1 MRSPFF
7 QILRYFMLKRRLI
20 ESVFLLPLLVWG
32 LVGHAQNS
40 PVTSA
45 QQQRMARLYQMA
57 ERDLLPLPLP
67 EVPPCTADRFLK
79 NTHLAPDT
87 KTVLA
92 EVAALREK
100 GASACALQMLQA
112 IKSTAQRKEAD
123 HIQWLYE
130 LTCTLTLTEQLD
142 SALVTARQLTLLA
155 ERIGQFQGLAWLTEA
170 QARHSKRQ
178 FNETLRLAEQSLG
191 YARKYSDKA
200 LEARALDII
209 GGVSRDIY
217 MTRPEKSVQPLLDAL
232 DIAQTLRDT
241 EFVVR
246 CLVRLSLHYLD
257 TDLNRSLDYME
268 QVMAF
273 PQASRSPHSHHI
285 TLRELG
291 YFFQIS
297 QDFEQSNQ
305 LLDRSAAFGKRL
317 GLRSSVQNDYEQ
329 MSDNHMA
336 LGDAARA
343 QACLD
348 SAYLYCNFQREL
360 GYFYQSFAEVA
371 AMRGDWPKSFEW
383 YQKAFDEQVKG
394 YNNRITEQLTEQET
408 RFRTHELELQAE
420 EQKRLRRLWF
430 GLSLALAGLLAV
442 AAYAF
447 FQQRKIRRQLAAQ
460 NALIERQ
467 AAELYRLDEAKSRFF
482 ANASHELRTPLTL
495 LLGPLGTM
503 LKSTRLDARDA
514 SLAHVAQQ
522 HAQQLLRL
530 VNEILDLS
538 KMESGKM
545 RLRETAISLQPFL
558 RRSVSAFESHAE
570 RLGID
575 FTFEY
580 RPTARLRV
588 LVDEDKLQKV
598 INNLL
603 SNAFKFTPPNKGN
616 AVSVRVEE
624 TENCVRLVVSDTGR
638 GIHPEDLPHIFE
650 RFYQTR
656 QVGGPVEGGTGIGLA
671 LCREF
676 ADIMGGK
683 IWAESPIGA
692 SGANQGA
699 AFFFE
704 FPKKEVLGVSQVSNE
719 ELAVG
724 SEGLAMSSGAAGR
737 ANNPMPDDSMT
748 NDETPRPTVLLVED
762 NDSLRDY
769 VQMILGEKYRVI
781 TATHGQEAI
790 DFLNSDEAQSIIHSP
805 SFIIISDVM
814 MPVMDGFQLVEKLK
828 ADDHYRHI
836 PVVMLTARAD
846 LRDKLKALRIGVDDY
861 LLKPFEE
868 EELLVRVENLLK
880 NHRQRGSNEQPTVDN
895 EPSAVGGDARSLT
908 AQDLA
913 WLSDLEKTVEQ
924 SLGGPNLS
932 ADALADAMY
941 MSRTKFFQQVK
952 RLTGMTPNEYVLE
965 VRFAKART
973 LLENRSATTV
983 KSAAGS
989 VGFRDVEY
997 FSKQFRARFG
1007 KVPSEYLG

>member
-1 MRSPFF
+1 
-7 QILRYFMLKRRLI
+7 MLKKRLI
-20 ESVFLLPLLVWG
+20 ERVLLLSLLVWG
-32 LVGHAQNS
+32 VVGHAQNS

-92 EVAALREK
+92 EVAVLREK

-112 IKSTAQRKEAD
+112 LRTTAQRKEAD

-142 SALVTARQLTLLA
+142 SSLVTARQLTLLA
-155 ERIGQFQGLAWLTEA
+155 ERSGQFQGLAWLTEA
-170 QARHSKRQ
+170 QVRYSKRQ

-191 YARKYSDKA
+191 YARKHGDKA
-200 LEARALDII
+200 LEAKALDVIS
-209 GGVSRDIY
+209 GVSRDIY

-241 EFVVR
+241 EVVVR

-329 MSDNHMA
+329 MSDNYMA

-360 GYFYQSFAEVA
+360 GYFYRSFAEVA
-371 AMRGDWPKSFEW
+371 AMRGDWPKAFEW

-394 YNNRITEQLTEQET
+394 YNNRTTEQLTEQET

-420 EQKRLRRLWF
+420 EQKRLRGLWV
-430 GLSLALAGLLAV
+430 GLSLALAGLLVV

-503 LKSTRLDARDA
+503 LKSARLDARDA

-588 LVDEDKLQKV
+588 LVDDDKLQKV

-616 AVSVRVEE
+616 AVSVQVEE
-624 TENCVRLVVSDTGR
+624 AENCIRLVVSDTGQ
-638 GIHPEDLPHIFE
+638 GIRPEDLPHVFE
-650 RFYQTR
+650 RFYQT
-656 QVGGPVEGGTGIGLA
+656 QQASGAVAGGTGIGLA

-683 IWAESPIGA
+683 IWAESPVTT
-692 SGANQGA
+692 SGENPGA

-704 FPKKEVLGVSQVSNE
+704 FPKKEVLGVSQVSSE
-719 ELAVG
+719 ELAV
-724 SEGLAMSSGAAGR
+724 SGGEAG
-737 ANNPMPDDSMT
+737 MT
-748 NDETPRPTVLLVED
+748 NAPMTNAPMTNAPMTNAETPRPTVLLVED

-790 DFLNSDEAQSIIHSP
+790 DFLNSDEARSIIHSA
-805 SFIIISDVM
+805 SFIIVSDVM

-846 LRDKLKALRIGVDDY
+846 LRDKLRALRIGVDDY

-880 NHRQRGSNEQPTVDN
+880 NHRQRGRNEQPTVDN
-895 EPSAVGGDARSLT
+895 APLAVSGDARSLT

-932 ADALADAMY
+932 TDALADAMY